1 MDKVAINDKEEQEQ
15 RQNTLIDERKAR
27 REQLKNEL
35 LMQKRIAKRR
45 KRLREKQEEK
55 YNKELLIGKG
65 EYVPDPEP
73 EPEPTTIENG
83 DEQPEGNI
91 LFIYIS
97 SITIIMIIHF
107 RTCSKRANYQYKC
120 R

>member
-1 MDKVAINDKEEQEQ
+1 MDKVAISNKEEQEQ
-15 RQNTLIDERKAR
+15 HQNTLHDERKAR

-45 KRLREKQEEK
+45 KRSREKQEEK

-73 EPEPTTIENG
+73 EPEPTVENG

-91 LFIYIS
+91 LFIYIN
-97 SITIIMIIHF
+97 ITIIMIIHF